1 MILNMILYLIF
12 ERMFLY
18 MDKNML
24 NDVKNINAPRN
35 TKINIKDDIK
45 ESTNLSN
52 QISNETDN
60 FELILKKKSTQKDDR
75 KSFLLYMAAK
85 ELKDLDKLVAET
97 DYSRNE
103 LILIMLNYAKKHV
116 KF

>member
-1 MILNMILYLIF
+1 
-12 ERMFLY
+12 

-35 TKINIKDDIK
+35 TKHNIKDDINENK
-45 ESTNLSN
+45 NLSSQMPN
-52 QISNETDN
+52 QISNNTDD
-60 FELILKKKSTQKDDR
+60 FELILKKKSTQKDDK
-75 KSFLLYMAAK
+75 KSFLLYMDAK

>member
-1 MILNMILYLIF
+1 
-12 ERMFLY
+12 
-18 MDKNML
+18 ML

-35 TKINIKDDIK
+35 TKDNIK
-45 ESTNLSN
+45 ESKNISN
-52 QISNETDN
+52 QISNEISNETDN

-75 KSFLLYMAAK
+75 KSFLLYMDAK
-85 ELKDLDKLVAET
+85 ELKDLDNLVAET

>member
-1 MILNMILYLIF
+1 
-12 ERMFLY
+12 

-24 NDVKNINAPRN
+24 NDVKNINSPSN
-35 TKINIKDDIK
+35 TNNKDKDDIK
-45 ESTNLSN
+45 ENKNISNEISNEISN
-52 QISNETDN
+52 QISNESDN
-60 FELILKKKSTQKDDR
+60 FELILKKKSTHKDDR
-75 KSFLLYMAAK
+75 KSFLLYMDAK